1 MIDFSTL
8 KHNLKGNLLT
18 DDSTL
23 ILYSTDASAYKE
35 RPVAVVY
42 PNDKED
48 ILQVILFCRKHQL
61 GIIPR
66 TAGTSLAG
74 QVVGKGVV
82 VDVSRRMTRNS

>member
-8 KHNLKGNLLT
+8 KHNLKGNFLT

-48 ILQVILFCRKHQL
+48 ILQVILFLPETSTGNHSPHSRNFS
-61 GIIPR
+61 GR
-66 TAGTSLAG
+66 TG
-74 QVVGKGVV
+74 
-82 VDVSRRMTRNS
+82 RR